1 MNITDTEYE
10 IIKIGRRWRLR
21 GQHDP
26 PSSHHFF
33 DDFYMLKVL
42 IIRIM
47 KIPWLVKM
55 FLFWLV
61 FICSHVGDYDLF
73 SSPGLVVT
81 SAMQLVVSTRVVTA
95 GVAHHHLSH
104 ILMRA
109 MILVL
114 Y

>member
-1 MNITDTEYE
+1 
-10 IIKIGRRWRLR
+10 
-21 GQHDP
+21 
-26 PSSHHFF
+26 
-33 DDFYMLKVL
+33 
-42 IIRIM
+42 
-47 KIPWLVKM
+47 M

-61 FICSHVGDYDLF
+61 YIGSHVGDYGLFSSPRLAAAKMYLVFSFYYDLF

-104 ILMRA
+104 ILMRGVI
-109 MILVL
+109 MVL